1 MKCYRLSYTKEGPFT
16 YHGTIA
22 EVKDVT
28 RAMPV
33 HQRNVGFVDEI
44 DVKTD
49 KLSIITLLNQGDL
62 GELSIS
68 KTWIITLRG
77 SLKAM
82 ENGS

>member
-16 YHGTIA
+16 YHTTIA

-49 KLSIITLLNQGDL
+49 KLSIISLLNHGDL
-62 GELSIS
+62 GDPPVS
-68 KTWIITLRG
+68 KTWIITTRG
-77 SLKAM
+77 GLKEM
-82 ENGS
+82 EAGS